1 MAQTIENI
9 VNPNDPGL
17 TSEMVQFPGAAGN
30 VNAYV
35 SRPKDGRNLGT
46 VLVIHENRGLIGH
59 IKDVARHFAKDGFA
73 AIAVDCMGRIGGS
86 DKWNG
91 SDEATK
97 EIQKVTGAMVV
108 EDLTAAVAYMKKQ
121 NYVNGKIGVVGY
133 CWGGGQSLNFAT
145 KCKDLNAAVVY
156 YGRNPAPL
164 ESVADIPCKVM
175 GNYGADDPNI
185 MPGVEPLKAALAKAG
200 KSFDCKVYE
209 GAKHAF
215 NNNTNADRYHPEAAT
230 DAWGRTVNFF
240 KANLA

>member
-9 VNPNDPGL
+9 VDPNDSGL
-17 TSEMVQFPGAAGN
+17 ASEMVKIGD

-35 SRPKDGRNLGT
+35 SRPKDGKNLGT
-46 VLVIHENRGLIGH
+46 VIVIHENRGLVGH
-59 IKDVARHFAKDGFA
+59 IKDVTRRFAKDGFA
-73 AIAVDCMGRIGGS
+73 AIGVDLMSRIGGS

-97 EIQKVTGAMVV
+97 EIQKITGAMVV

-121 NYVNGKIGVVGY
+121 SYVNGKVGVVGY

-156 YGRNPAPL
+156 YGRNPDPL
-164 ESVADIPCKVM
+164 DSVANIPCKVM
-175 GNYGADDPNI
+175 GNYAADDANI

-200 KSFDCKVYE
+200 KSFDCKVFD

-215 NNNTNADRYHPEAAT
+215 NNNTNADRYHPDAAK
-230 DAWGRTVNFF
+230 DAWGRTTSFF